1 MKRVAFVIAL
11 VLISLPAWALKPME
25 DHALST
31 VSGPDSL
38 SVTPLPSA
46 RLVISL
52 PARGE
57 VTRGI
62 GKMLLR
68 DMLEVSREILFGEG
82 VFQGAHEGGLLQS
95 RLAFSAGA
103 RKYRE
108 GYIST
113 EEIESDRAYGKD
125 DPVVGAYAKND
136 AYYSLDTPL
145 GRRHSIDY
153 VLGSYNSSDEAVFW
167 VNRPYGGPEMRSHYL
182 KNSST
187 AVQPNSWV
195 DVKPR

>member
-1 MKRVAFVIAL
+1 MKSIAFILAL
-11 VLISLPAWALKPME
+11 FLISLPAWALKPME

-46 RLVISL
+46 RLVIRL
-52 PARGE
+52 PERGE
-57 VTRGI
+57 GNKGI
-62 GKMLLR
+62 AKMLLR
-68 DMLEVSREILFGEG
+68 DMWEMSREILFGDEG
-82 VFQGAHEGGLLQS
+82 FQGAHGRDPLQS

-125 DPVVGAYAKND
+125 DPVVSAYTKND
-136 AYYSLDTPL
+136 AYYSLETPL
-145 GRRHSIDY
+145 GKRHSIDY
-153 VLGSYNSSDEAVFW
+153 VFGSYNSSDEAVFW